1 MRNSPL
7 AKPSECAIHFLILDV
22 VFFAGRKRV
31 QHTFL
36 SLHSRSVSM
45 LSRLPLAMITS
56 IPSCATLRA
65 MLHLVSIPP
74 RPNDDF
80 PDCMYFESSVRV
92 SADISG
98 MIRLLG
104 SLGFP
109 SYIPSMLLRIIKA
122 SAPIM
127 VAIMPESSSL
137 SVNINSVT
145 DTVSFSLTMGMTPF
159 SSMTSMQCFWLR

>member
-98 MIRLLG
+98 MIRLPG

-109 SYIPSMLLRIIKA
+109 SYIKA